1 MAAHRYH
8 STPVWTQSTPVWTN
22 VGSIP
27 LLLQHAETELLHQH
41 DPTGPGSGRH
51 GLEGAQL
58 DDRPTA
64 ALLLAGAEKK
74 SAYESIFRSG
84 SKE

>member
-22 VGSIP
+22 VGTIP
-27 LLLQHAETELLHQH
+27 LLLQHAVTELLHQH
-41 DPTGPGSGRH
+41 DPTGPGGGRY
-51 GLEGAQL
+51 GLEGGQL